1 MPDMLLPIFFLFRI
15 SLSRLIEAASANTI
29 FSHFEYCELHREVY
43 HNDEVKHDDE
53 VEAGI
58 ATAPSATLEV
68 LLRMS
73 KTDVKI
79 RKASIDLELVY
90 CYSDECRADS
100 FETIGHKLVPLF
112 LKITKHCANRAIKHS
127 PEMIIKRTV
136 KILGYFALLEN
147 ARASLV
153 QHPGLL
159 DILIKVI
166 NSDVSMTSRIDS
178 IWMIANLA
186 FTDSLKGKIAQH
198 PCLISTLMRIIRKK

>member
-29 FSHFEYCELHREVY
+29 FSHFEYCELHSEVD

-90 CYSDECRADS
+90 CCSD
-100 FETIGHKLVPLF
+100 
-112 LKITKHCANRAIKHS
+112 
-127 PEMIIKRTV
+127 
-136 KILGYFALLEN
+136 
-147 ARASLV
+147 
-153 QHPGLL
+153 
-159 DILIKVI
+159 
-166 NSDVSMTSRIDS
+166 
-178 IWMIANLA
+178 
-186 FTDSLKGKIAQH
+186 
-198 PCLISTLMRIIRKK
+198 

>member
-15 SLSRLIEAASANTI
+15 SLSGLIEAASTNTI

-90 CYSDECRADS
+90 CCSD
-100 FETIGHKLVPLF
+100 
-112 LKITKHCANRAIKHS
+112 
-127 PEMIIKRTV
+127 
-136 KILGYFALLEN
+136 
-147 ARASLV
+147 
-153 QHPGLL
+153 
-159 DILIKVI
+159 
-166 NSDVSMTSRIDS
+166 
-178 IWMIANLA
+178 
-186 FTDSLKGKIAQH
+186 
-198 PCLISTLMRIIRKK
+198 